1 MDNNGINI
9 WKLPDHLQTCSR
21 CHGSGEVSTALLPY
35 EDDYR
40 KTAGTWEDDS
50 PKCIYCN
57 GLGYID
63 LELNTQVAV
72 FYEKNTALWAENPE
86 AFWEAMGITPQ
97 QAVEDWDAAL
107 RENFGDEVLKQVQ
120 EIRKQQNEGLT

>member
-1 MDNNGINI
+1 MCYITMNEETRLDDNEINI

-40 KTAGTWEDDS
+40 KTAGTWEDDR
-50 PKCIYCN
+50 PKCLYCN
-57 GLGYID
+57 GAGYIER
-63 LELNTQVAV
+63 ELDTR
-72 FYEKNTALWAENPE
+72 
-86 AFWEAMGITPQ
+86 WEALGITPQ